1 MRSKLSFVT
10 YCKQRTGIASQR
22 QQSTNY
28 IGEEMKNF
36 SKLAI
41 LVVTL
46 VAPAAM
52 GQIYQSQ
59 PRVYQQPIYQQPQ
72 YGQPI
77 QGTVGSHWSQ
87 TITQDTAHDFGAVAK
102 ASKQEHTF
110 EFVNNLD
117 TDLHLLSVRA
127 SCGCTIA
134 TILTPVVKPGE
145 KGKLHAKYDTLKFDG
160 ARGATLSV
168 SIRKDKPYTEY
179 AELQF
184 SVKGQIRRDVVLQ
197 PASVDFTDV
206 LSGKTAQRTLTV
218 MYAGDPN
225 WQIKEVK
232 SSNKNV
238 QIELR
243 ETRRDANARRIDYE
257 MVVTINGEQDS
268 GQFTDNLTIVTNDV
282 ANQMI
287 NVDVGGRIQSVIETT
302 DIQLGVL
309 NKNQK
314 IEKSMIIRGAR
325 PFKIEQI
332 MVDNPAIRIVGH
344 EGEKTLHIVRY
355 TLDTSKVQKISE
367 ELRIITN
374 DPLQAEAKLSISAQ
388 IVPGTFA
395 GGQK

>member
-1 MRSKLSFVT
+1 
-10 YCKQRTGIASQR
+10 
-22 QQSTNY
+22 
-28 IGEEMKNF
+28 MKNF
-36 SKLAI
+36 SMIAM

-46 VAPAAM
+46 IAPTAL
-52 GQIYQSQ
+52 GQIYQQ
-59 PRVYQQPIYQQPQ
+59 PYQQPIYQQPQ
-72 YGQPI
+72 YG
-77 QGTVGSHWSQ
+77 TVGTHWSQ
-87 TITQDTAHDFGAVAK
+87 NLTQDVAHDFGAVAK

-117 TDLHLLSVRA
+117 TDLHLLSVRT

-145 KGKLHAKYDTLKFDG
+145 KGKLHAKFDTMKFDG

-168 SIRKDKPYTEY
+168 SMRKDRPYTEY

-206 LSGKTAQRTLTV
+206 LAGKTAQRTLQIK
-218 MYAGDPN
+218 YAGDPN
-225 WQIKEVK
+225 WQIKEIK
-232 SSNKNV
+232 SSNDNV
-238 QIELR
+238 KIAIR
-243 ETRRDANARRIDYE
+243 ETRRDAVARRIDYE
-257 MVVTINGEQDS
+257 MVVTINGDQAP

-287 NVDVGGRIQSVIETT
+287 SVDVDGRIQSVIEAT
-302 DIQLGVL
+302 DIQLGVV
-309 NKNQK
+309 NQNQK
-314 IEKSMIIRGAR
+314 IEKQMIIRGAR
-325 PFKIEQI
+325 PFKIEEIQ
-332 MVDNPAIRIVGH
+332 VNNPAIKIVSH
-344 EGEKTLHIVRY
+344 EGEKTLHIVKY
-355 TLDTSKVQKISE
+355 TLDTSKASKINE